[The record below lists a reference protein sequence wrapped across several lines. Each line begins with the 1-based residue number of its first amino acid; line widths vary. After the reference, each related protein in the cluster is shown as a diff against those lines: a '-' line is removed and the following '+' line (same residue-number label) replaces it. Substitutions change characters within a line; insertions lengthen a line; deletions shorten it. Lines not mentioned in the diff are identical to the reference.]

1 MNTVSTQSYEDG
13 ADLLVAA
20 LYHFTNLTNLDEK
33 QIDLEKICKSNS
45 ILGTLLLANEGINGT
60 IAGNEDGIK
69 NVVDHISKWSEISE
83 LELKYSFS
91 SHQNF
96 ISS

>member
-33 QIDLEKICKSNS
+33 QIDLGVRASNKCIS
-45 ILGTLLLANEGINGT
+45 CEART
-60 IAGNEDGIK
+60 IK
-69 NVVDHISKWSEISE
+69 
-83 LELKYSFS
+83 
-91 SHQNF
+91 
-96 ISS
+96 